1 MPKTIFMILSSY
13 IHISGEKPLK
23 KCMEN
28 KGNQCVIQF
37 TGAKKVKIRGWQAAC
52 RDKQSMQFPAR

>member
-1 MPKTIFMILSSY
+1 MYFQAIN
-13 IHISGEKPLK
+13 ISGEKPMK
-23 KCMEN
+23 KFLTN

-52 RDKQSMQFPAR
+52 RDKQSMQCPAR